1 MGSLDIDSLFTKM
14 LLEKTIANCTNNLF
28 KNSKI
33 VYGLKKK
40 KKKIYRSSIF
50 SNQRVE
56 PNFIFNN
63 TLCKQIDG
71 RAMRSQLIGNAF
83 WINRSKIVV

>member
-1 MGSLDIDSLFTKM
+1 MGSLDIDSFFTKM

-40 KKKIYRSSIF
+40 KIYRSSIF
-50 SNQRVE
+50 SNQKVE

-63 TLCKQIDG
+63 MLCKQIDG
-71 RAMRSQLIGNAF
+71 VAMRSPLIGNAF
-83 WINRSKIVV
+83 LDQ

>member
-40 KKKIYRSSIF
+40 KKKFTDLLSLATKE
-50 SNQRVE
+50 SNQ
-56 PNFIFNN
+56 I
-63 TLCKQIDG
+63 LY
-71 RAMRSQLIGNAF
+71 LIIRYAN
-83 WINRSKIVV
+83 KLTEEL

>member
-33 VYGLKKK
+33 FYGFKKK
-40 KKKIYRSSIF
+40 KKKKFTDLLSLATKE
-50 SNQRVE
+50 SNQ
-56 PNFIFNN
+56 I
-63 TLCKQIDG
+63 LY
-71 RAMRSQLIGNAF
+71 LIIRYAN
-83 WINRSKIVV
+83 KLTEEL

>member
-14 LLEKTIANCTNNLF
+14 LLEKTIENCTNNLF

-40 KKKIYRSSIF
+40 KKKKF
-50 SNQRVE
+50 TDLLFLGTKELNQ
-56 PNFIFNN
+56 I
-63 TLCKQIDG
+63 LY
-71 RAMRSQLIGNAF
+71 LIIRYAN
-83 WINRSKIVV
+83 KLTEEL